1 VELTSLGTDDFVRI
15 LTEPENALTRQYA
28 SLLATDGVLVDFKKD
43 GIRAMA
49 EIATEVNRRS
59 QNIGAR
65 RLFTIMEK
73 LLEKESF
80 LAPDPDVAEVIV
92 NETFVRERVGEIAED
107 QDLAASIL

>member
-1 VELTSLGTDDFVRI
+1 MELTSLGTDDFIRI

-28 SLLATDGVLVDFKKD
+28 SLLATDGVLVDFRED

-49 EIATEVNRRS
+49 EIATEVNRRN

-80 LAPDPDVAEVIV
+80 LAPDPEISELVVD
-92 NETFVRERVGEIAED
+92 ETFVRERVGEIARD
-107 QDLAASIL
+107 QDLASSIL

>member
-1 VELTSLGTDDFVRI
+1 
-15 LTEPENALTRQYA
+15 
-28 SLLATDGVLVDFKKD
+28 
-43 GIRAMA
+43 MA

-80 LAPDPDVAEVIV
+80 LAPDPDLSDVIV
-92 NETFVRERVGEIAED
+92 NEPFVRERVGEIAED